1 MMCIDFFSQDRE
13 NTQICKLLQE
23 ISVETLLAWELQI
36 ASKHSPGP
44 VRNEEVLY
52 RQILNPIHYDTEANT
67 FTPTAFNDA
76 SDKGLSVNR
85 QNHAFEEHIR
95 QMANDRVEKHNIG
108 HPDKPTRSFLGLVR
122 FDCTDIRN
130 ITVQPPEEGASPVRG
145 CAVYDTAYEDDQSHA
160 DICQIVKSKAHA
172 RSVRSKIL
180 DLANKFLAE
189 NPFPGVIESV

>member
-76 SDKGLSVNR
+76 SIKVCL
-85 QNHAFEEHIR
+85 
-95 QMANDRVEKHNIG
+95 
-108 HPDKPTRSFLGLVR
+108 
-122 FDCTDIRN
+122 
-130 ITVQPPEEGASPVRG
+130 
-145 CAVYDTAYEDDQSHA
+145 
-160 DICQIVKSKAHA
+160 
-172 RSVRSKIL
+172 
-180 DLANKFLAE
+180 
-189 NPFPGVIESV
+189 